1 MHRFFIFPPDRID
14 GGGVVIVSDDLLHQI
29 RNVLRFNVSERMV
42 LCDNTGYEYE
52 VEVSQ
57 ISKNEIVGKLIE
69 KRLNAVEPKL
79 KIALYVGLLKSPER
93 FEFILQKATEV
104 GVTEFIPLITERT
117 EKLSLNKIDRLR
129 RILKEAAEQSGRG
142 VIPVLKE
149 AAKLKDLFKS
159 PVNEDEVNLF
169 ATPEAEMSL
178 RRAINK
184 ISKVNKIN
192 LFVGPEGGF
201 TKKEV
206 FEAEQHGMTI
216 FHLEK
221 RILRTE
227 TAAIVIPAVLLS
239 ILGQ

>member
-14 GGGVVIVSDDLLHQI
+14 GEGVVIVSDDLLHQL
-29 RNVLRFNVSERMV
+29 RNVLRFNVSERMI

-52 VEVSQ
+52 VEVSE

-69 KRLNAVEPKL
+69 ERLNAVEPKL
-79 KIALYVGLLKSPER
+79 EISLYVGLLKNPER

-104 GVTEFIPLITERT
+104 GVSEFVPLITDRT
-117 EKLSLNKIDRLR
+117 EKLSLNKIERLR

-142 VIPVLKE
+142 IIPVLKDPV
-149 AAKLKDLFKS
+149 KLKDLFRS
-159 PVNEDEVNLF
+159 SIDDEEVNLF

-178 RRAINK
+178 RRVINK
-184 ISKVNKIN
+184 ISKIKKIN

-206 FEAEQHGMTI
+206 FEAEEHGMIT

>member
-1 MHRFFIFPPDRID
+1 M
-14 GGGVVIVSDDLLHQI
+14 VIVSDELIHQL
-29 RNVLRFNVSERMV
+29 RNVLRFNVSEKMI

-52 VEVSQ
+52 VEVSE

-79 KIALYVGLLKSPER
+79 RIALYVGLLKSPER

-104 GVTEFIPLITERT
+104 GVTEFIPLLTERT
-117 EKLSLNKIDRLR
+117 EKLSLNKIDRMK

-149 AAKLKDLFKS
+149 PAKLKDLFKS
-159 PVNEDEVNLF
+159 LVNEDEVNLF

-184 ISKVNKIN
+184 ISKADKIN

-206 FEAEQHGMTI
+206 FEAEEHGMTT